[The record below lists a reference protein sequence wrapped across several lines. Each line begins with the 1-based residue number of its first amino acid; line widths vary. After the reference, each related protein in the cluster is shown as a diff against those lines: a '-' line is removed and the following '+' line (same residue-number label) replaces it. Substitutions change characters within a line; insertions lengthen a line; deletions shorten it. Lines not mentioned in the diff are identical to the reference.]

1 MIEVTGLFLYPVKG
15 LRGVAVNSAELTGRG
30 LRYDRNW
37 MIVMPNGRMVTQR
50 QKPQLATL
58 SAELSDGYL
67 RIGAVGHPELKVP
80 LLQESGTLV
89 DVSVWR
95 DNFSALDAGEEA
107 SIWLT
112 RALSSNY
119 PLRLVSMDDRQTRP
133 QSKPE
138 LMGENTHTAFAD
150 AAPFLITNEASLK
163 VLNEEL
169 VLRDI
174 EPVPMDRFRP
184 NIVVNGLLAFSEY
197 SDRVLRHSDRKYQLA
212 LKYPSE
218 RCVVI
223 TTDQKTG
230 MVDKALGEPLKTLK
244 SMNTAPGYQGAY
256 FGQNS
261 ILEEGVGET
270 IKKGDILN

>member
-67 RIGAVGHPELKVP
+67 RLAAVGQPELKVP
-80 LLQESGTLV
+80 LLQDSGTLV

-95 DNFSALDAGEEA
+95 DKFSALDTGEEA
-107 SIWLT
+107 SVWLT
-112 RALSSNY
+112 RALSSDY
-119 PLRLVSMDDRQTRP
+119 PLRLVSIDDRQTRP
-133 QSKPE
+133 QSKPD
-138 LMGENTHTAFAD
+138 LLGENTHTAFAD
-150 AAPFLITNEASLK
+150 AAPFLITSDASLK

-169 VLRDI
+169 ALRDI
-174 EPVPMDRFRP
+174 EQVPMNRFRP
-184 NIVVNGLLAFSEY
+184 NIVINGLPAFSEY
-197 SDRVLRHSDRKYQLA
+197 SDRVLRHADRKYRLA

-218 RCVVI
+218 RCIVI

-230 MVDKALGEPLKTLK
+230 MVDKELGEPLRTLK

-261 ILEEGVGET
+261 ILEEGIGEM
-270 IKKGDILN
+270 IKIGDILN